1 MRYSSAQVYKMTD
14 DAYVCACARASAL
27 NQRMLISEASE
38 HEPVMFFKKKKTPLG
53 GGAALK
59 RAAIRIIRWCLI
71 EI

>member
-38 HEPVMFFKKKKTPLG
+38 HEPVMFFKKKKNPSRRWG
-53 GGAALK
+53 GTEKSGDSYYPVVFN
-59 RAAIRIIRWCLI
+59 
-71 EI
+71 